1 MVVSTDCFGEGST
14 RSGFG
19 CERDGGSEVE
29 CLWAT
34 SVSSESGEVDHL
46 DPCRFWRLVSLGQL
60 LQVGAGEFGVG

>member
-46 DPCRFWRLVSLGQL
+46 DPCRF
-60 LQVGAGEFGVG
+60 